1 MLTAQTAMAFMAL
14 AFTLL
19 LTIIR
24 TRTGPVVMIASG
36 NGRNTID
43 DHVHT

>member
-1 MLTAQTAMAFMAL
+1 MATAFLAL

-19 LTIIR
+19 LILIR
-24 TRTGPVVMIASG
+24 ARSGPMVMIASG
-36 NGRNTID
+36 NGRNILD